1 MTLPLPIASSDFDIL
16 IGVIAAI
23 GWVVM
28 QIMGKAAKRK
38 TPPSNRLAGGV
49 RPEPPPAD
57 SGPVSDPAEELR
69 RFFQRLE
76 GSRTSDDTPQ
86 IVPAAA
92 EGPERARRTT
102 AGSQAVTSSGQAVT
116 SSSQRTAARRSLE
129 QQAPAIA
136 ATTDFSQAGV
146 VEAVPAFAMNEMVI
160 TAGASAEAHAHEGRL
175 AFVRRLRSKNDLRQ
189 AVAMLE
195 VLSPPLAMRR
205 TPFPIG

>member
-28 QIMGKAAKRK
+28 QIMGKASKTK
-38 TPPSNRLAGGV
+38 TPPSTHMAGAAG
-49 RPEPPPAD
+49 PETPPENA
-57 SGPVSDPAEELR
+57 GPLSDPAEELR

-76 GSRTSDDTPQ
+76 GARNSDDTPKT
-86 IVPAAA
+86 VPVAA
-92 EGPERARRTT
+92 EGPDRARRTT

-116 SSSQRTAARRSLE
+116 SSSQRTAARRGLE
-129 QQAPAIA
+129 QQPPAIA
-136 ATTDFSQAGV
+136 ATTDFSRVGV
-146 VEAVPAFAMNEMVI
+146 VEAAPAFAIDEMVI

-175 AFVRRLRSKNDLRQ
+175 AFVRRLRSKSDLRQ

-205 TPFPIG
+205 TPFPVG